1 MLTEKREKVSETR
14 LKRNRNVL
22 TQMQVVIHSA
32 EMELR
37 NELIT
42 YHS

>member
-1 MLTEKREKVSETR
+1 MSEGR
-14 LKRNRNVL
+14 LKRNRNVV
-22 TQMQVVIHSA
+22 TQMQVVKHSA